1 MAYTNS
7 LVQSGN
13 TYYYVATAVDTTGVE
28 SIFSNEMPSVIPATL
43 KRQLLRCGRCAPTS
57 VMDRVPIRQAMPA
70 RMQMNEDLQEID
82 TQAPLEIRCHNGG

>member
-13 TYYYVATAVDTTGVE
+13 TYYYVATTVDTTGVE
-28 SIFSNEMPSVIPATL
+28 SIFANEMPSVIPATL
-43 KRQLLRCGRCAPTS
+43 KRQLLRCERCAPTS
-57 VMDRVPIRQAMPA
+57 VVDRVTIRQAMPA
-70 RMQMNEDLQEID
+70 RMQMNEYLQEID